1 MEEEF
6 YSTIKLSTG
15 EELIAKVC
23 YLPDEDSLLVENPM
37 VVENYKKNKRG
48 KNVDGFILK
57 EWIRSSYD
65 DIFIIKMN
73 QIVTMSELDERIKNF
88 YISNVEDTEE
98 DIDHDEISVKPNKL
112 KNNGYVGSVDEVKKN
127 LESLFKRS

>member
-15 EELIAKVC
+15 EELVAKVC
-23 YLPDEDSLLVENPM
+23 YLPEEDSILVEKPM
-37 VVENYKKNKRG
+37 LVEALTQKKNGKR
-48 KNVDGFILK
+48 VEGFILK

-65 DIFIIKMN
+65 EMFVVKME
-73 QIVTMSELDERIKNF
+73 QIVTMSELDEKIKRF
-88 YISNVEDTEE
+88 YLGNLDK
-98 DIDHDEISVKPNKL
+98 DNLDENKVKPKKL
-112 KNNGYVGSVDEVKKN
+112 KNNGYVGSVEEVKKN

>member
-23 YLPDEDSLLVENPM
+23 YLPEEDSLLVENPM
-37 VVENYKKNKRG
+37 IVETHTSKKNGKR
-48 KNVDGFILK
+48 VEGFVLK
-57 EWIRSSYD
+57 EWLHSSYD
-65 DIFIIKMN
+65 DMFVLKMN
-73 QIVTMSELDERIKNF
+73 QIVTMSELDERIKRF
-88 YISNVEDTEE
+88 YLGNLEDDKGEVSVE
-98 DIDHDEISVKPNKL
+98 PNKL
-112 KNNGYVGSVDEVKKN
+112 KNNGYVGSVEEVKKN

>member
-15 EELIAKVC
+15 EELVAKVC
-23 YLPDEDSLLVENPM
+23 YLPEEDSILVEKPM
-37 VVENYKKNKRG
+37 LVEALTQKKNGKR
-48 KNVDGFILK
+48 VEGFVLK

-65 DIFIIKMN
+65 EMFVVKME
-73 QIVTMSELDERIKNF
+73 QIVTMSELDEKIKRF
-88 YISNVEDTEE
+88 YLGNLDK
-98 DIDHDEISVKPNKL
+98 DYQDENKIKPKKL
-112 KNNGYVGSVDEVKKN
+112 KNNGYVGSVEEVKSS

>member
-23 YLPDEDSLLVENPM
+23 YLPDEDSLLVEKPM
-37 VVENYKKNKRG
+37 IVEALTQKKNG
-48 KNVDGFILK
+48 KKVQGFILK

-65 DIFIIKMN
+65 EMFVVKME
-73 QIVTMSELDERIKNF
+73 QIVTMSELDEKIKRF
-88 YISNVEDTEE
+88 YLGSLDK
-98 DIDHDEISVKPNKL
+98 DDRDENKIKPTKL
-112 KNNGYVGSVDEVKKN
+112 KNNGYVGSVEEVKKN

>member
-15 EELIAKVC
+15 EELVAKVC
-23 YLPDEDSLLVENPM
+23 YLPEEDSLLVEKPM
-37 VVENYKKNKRG
+37 LVEALTQKKNGKRVEG
-48 KNVDGFILK
+48 IILK

-65 DIFIIKMN
+65 DMFVVKME
-73 QIVTMSELDERIKNF
+73 QIVTMSELDEKIKRF
-88 YISNVEDTEE
+88 YLGNLDK
-98 DIDHDEISVKPNKL
+98 DYQDENKIKPKKL
-112 KNNGYVGSVDEVKKN
+112 KNNGYVGSVEEVKSS

>member
-15 EELIAKVC
+15 EELVAKVC
-23 YLPDEDSLLVENPM
+23 YLPEEDSILVEKPM
-37 VVENYKKNKRG
+37 LVEALTQKKNGKR
-48 KNVDGFILK
+48 VEGFILK

-65 DIFIIKMN
+65 EMFVVKME
-73 QIVTMSELDERIKNF
+73 QIVTMSELDEKIKRF
-88 YISNVEDTEE
+88 YLGNLGKDNL
-98 DIDHDEISVKPNKL
+98 DENKVKPKKL
-112 KNNGYVGSVDEVKKN
+112 KNNGYVGSVEEVKKN

>member
-15 EELIAKVC
+15 EELVAKVC
-23 YLPDEDSLLVENPM
+23 YLPEEDSLLIEKPMLVEALIQ
-37 VVENYKKNKRG
+37 KKNGKR
-48 KNVDGFILK
+48 VEGFILK

-65 DIFIIKMN
+65 DMFIVKME
-73 QIVTMSELDERIKNF
+73 QIVTLSELDEKIKRF
-88 YISNVEDTEE
+88 YLGNLDKEDQ
-98 DIDHDEISVKPNKL
+98 DENKIKPKKL
-112 KNNGYVGSVDEVKKN
+112 KNNGYVGSVEEVKSN

>member
-15 EELIAKVC
+15 EELVAKVC
-23 YLPDEDSLLVENPM
+23 YLPEEDSLLVEKPM
-37 VVENYKKNKRG
+37 LVEALTQKKNGKR
-48 KNVDGFILK
+48 VEGFILK

-65 DIFIIKMN
+65 DMFVVKME
-73 QIVTMSELDERIKNF
+73 QIVTMSELDEKIKRF
-88 YISNVEDTEE
+88 YLGNLDK
-98 DIDHDEISVKPNKL
+98 DYQDENKIKPKKL
-112 KNNGYVGSVDEVKKN
+112 KNNGYVGSVEEVKSS

>member
-15 EELIAKVC
+15 EELVAKVC
-23 YLPDEDSLLVENPM
+23 YLPDENSLLVEKPM
-37 VVENYKKNKRG
+37 IVEALTQKKNG
-48 KNVDGFILK
+48 KKVQGFILK

-65 DIFIIKMN
+65 EMFIVKME
-73 QIVTMSELDERIKNF
+73 QIVTMSELDEKIKRF
-88 YISNVEDTEE
+88 YLGSLNKD
-98 DIDHDEISVKPNKL
+98 DRDENKIKPTKL
-112 KNNGYVGSVDEVKKN
+112 KNNGYVGSVEEVKKN

>member
-15 EELIAKVC
+15 EELVAKVC
-23 YLPDEDSLLVENPM
+23 YLPEEDSILVEKPM
-37 VVENYKKNKRG
+37 LVEALTQKKNGKR
-48 KNVDGFILK
+48 VEGFILK

-65 DIFIIKMN
+65 DMFVVKME
-73 QIVTMSELDERIKNF
+73 QIVTMSELDEKIKRF
-88 YISNVEDTEE
+88 YLGNLDK
-98 DIDHDEISVKPNKL
+98 DYQDENKIKPKKL
-112 KNNGYVGSVDEVKKN
+112 KNNGYVGSVEEVKSS

>member
-23 YLPDEDSLLVENPM
+23 YLPEEDSLLVEKPM
-37 VVENYKKNKRG
+37 IVEALIQKKHG
-48 KNVDGFILK
+48 KKVQGFVLK

-65 DIFIIKMN
+65 EMFVVKME
-73 QIVTMSELDERIKNF
+73 QIVTMSELDEKIKRF
-88 YISNVEDTEE
+88 YLGSLDQEDT
-98 DIDHDEISVKPNKL
+98 DQNKIKPTKL
-112 KNNGYVGSVDEVKKN
+112 KNNGYVGSVEQVKKS
-127 LESLFKRS
+127 LESLYKRS

>member
-15 EELIAKVC
+15 EELVAKVC
-23 YLPDEDSLLVENPM
+23 YLPEEDSILVEKPM
-37 VVENYKKNKRG
+37 LVEALTQKKNGKR
-48 KNVDGFILK
+48 VEGFILK

-65 DIFIIKMN
+65 EMFIVKME
-73 QIVTMSELDERIKNF
+73 QIVTMSELDEKIKRF
-88 YISNVEDTEE
+88 YLGNLDK
-98 DIDHDEISVKPNKL
+98 DNLDENKVKPKKL
-112 KNNGYVGSVDEVKKN
+112 KNNGYVGSVEEVKKN